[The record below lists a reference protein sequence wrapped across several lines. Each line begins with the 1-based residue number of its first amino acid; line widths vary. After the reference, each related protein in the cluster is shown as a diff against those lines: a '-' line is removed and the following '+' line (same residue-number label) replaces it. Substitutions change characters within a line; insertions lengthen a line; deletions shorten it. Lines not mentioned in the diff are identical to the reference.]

1 MKINLSR
8 NKKVIAKL
16 LIVYARMLHPVSHM
30 KRVCRHTERYIP
42 IMALTINRYS
52 FFYLRLTLGNVLE
65 YFQAATQLGFL
76 YVNYSITYFVGVVK
90 KMGT

>member
-1 MKINLSR
+1 
-8 NKKVIAKL
+8 
-16 LIVYARMLHPVSHM
+16 
-30 KRVCRHTERYIP
+30 
-42 IMALTINRYS
+42 MALTINRYS